1 MNFVW
6 SFLDWI
12 GRTGNKTPDAAHLC
26 MFYPAPKSSNAAAV
40 AYHEFKT
47 CLEIKDAVENFRLI
61 LMHVPGKSRMPRAL
75 FRRGL

>member
-26 MFYPAPKSSNAAAV
+26 MFYPAPTSSNAAAV

-47 CLEIKDAVENFRLI
+47 EIKDVVEHFRLI
-61 LMHVPGKSRMPRAL
+61 LMHFPGKSRMLRAFL
-75 FRRGL
+75 RTRDL